1 VTTRKDSS
9 HMVRPLKSAGN
20 GAEIEANG
28 RFPVVSRAVKA
39 EPRQTAPN
47 RAEPWRSPQNRA
59 GSGSRR
65 VFKRPFSTDM
75 RHWTPP
81 KEDAFD

>member
-1 VTTRKDSS
+1 
-9 HMVRPLKSAGN
+9 MVMPLIRRGN

-47 RAEPWRSPQNRA
+47 RAEPWRSSQNRA
-59 GSGSRR
+59 GSGSGH
-65 VFKRPFSTDM
+65 VFKRPFPDDM
-75 RHWTPP
+75 PDWTPTP
-81 KEDAFD
+81 EEPT